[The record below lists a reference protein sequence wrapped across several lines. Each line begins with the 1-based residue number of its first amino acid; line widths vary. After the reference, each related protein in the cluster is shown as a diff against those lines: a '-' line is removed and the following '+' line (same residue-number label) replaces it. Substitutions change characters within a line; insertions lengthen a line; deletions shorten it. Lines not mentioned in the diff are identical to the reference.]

1 MTADRDPMSDAA
13 IRQRMLNGDRSAL
26 GELYDEYAG
35 IALALAVR
43 VVRDRAVA
51 EDVVHDAYVAAWDKI
66 DGYDAARG
74 SLRTWLLAIVRNRA
88 LDRLRQ
94 TRPTD
99 DLAVV
104 DERFDRDLAVTNPTW
119 ELTVAALDRA
129 ALQSALAT
137 LPGDQRQAIELA
149 YFDGRTYRQV
159 AADLGIPEG
168 TAASRL
174 RLAMVRLRTAMT
186 TEPTAARS
194 DVGVGPTGESES

>member
-66 DGYDAARG
+66 DGYDVARG

-94 TRPTD
+94 IRPTD

-104 DERFDRDLAVTNPTW
+104 DERVDRDLAVTNPTW

-129 ALQSALAT
+129 ALQTALAT

-174 RLAMVRLRTAMT
+174 RLALVRLRTAMT
-186 TEPTAARS
+186 TEPASAPS
-194 DVGVGPTGESES
+194 DVGVAPTGESET

>member
-51 EDVVHDAYVAAWDKI
+51 EDVVHDAYVAVWDKI

-129 ALQSALAT
+129 ALQSALST

-149 YFDGRTYRQV
+149 YFDGLTYRQV
-159 AADLGIPEG
+159 AADRNPRGP
-168 TAASRL
+168 AASRL
-174 RLAMVRLRTAMT
+174 SWRWSGC
-186 TEPTAARS
+186 AR
-194 DVGVGPTGESES
+194 P